1 MPGTNLTRE
10 EAQQR
15 AKLLTVDSYEIDLD
29 LSGAVEGGTYRSVT
43 TVRFDSAESGVGSF
57 IDLVAP
63 AVQEVVLN
71 GDSLDPA
78 EVFKDSRIELA
89 GILEGRNVLR
99 VVADCAYTNTG
110 EGLHRFVDPV
120 DQQAYLYTQFEV
132 PDARRVFASFEQ
144 PDLKATFQFTVKA
157 PSGWTVISNSP
168 TPEPKDDVWEFEPTP
183 RISTYVTALI
193 LGPYHSVHSVYE
205 KDGQSVPLGIYCRP
219 SLAEFL
225 DSDAIFEVTR
235 QGFEWFQEKFD
246 YAYPFKKYD
255 QLFVPE
261 FNAGAMENA
270 GAVTIRDQYVFR
282 SKVTDAAY
290 EVRAETILHELAHM
304 WFGDL
309 VTMEWWNDLWLNESF
324 ATYTSIACQS
334 YAPGSRWPHSWTTFA
349 NSMKTWAY
357 RQDQLPSTHPIM
369 AQINDLD
376 DVLVNFDGI
385 TYAKGASVLKQ
396 LVAYVGED
404 EFFRGVQAYFKAH
417 AYGNTQLSD
426 LLGALEETS
435 GRDLGTWSQKWLQ
448 TAGINV
454 LRPEIETDA
463 NGVITSFAIR
473 QEAPALPAGAK
484 GEPTLRPHRIAVGLY
499 DLDDSA
505 GGSGKL
511 VRGERIELDV
521 DGELT
526 EVAELVGKRRP
537 AVILLNDDDLSY
549 AKVRLDEQSLAF
561 VTEHLGDFEASLPRA
576 LCWASAW
583 DMTRDAEL
591 AARDYLSL
599 VLSGIGKESDIGVV
613 QSLHR
618 QVLTAVELYADPNA
632 REALLTRWTD
642 ATLAHLRSSAGG
654 SDHQLAWARAFAA
667 TARTPE
673 QLDLLE
679 GLLDGRESI
688 EGLAVD
694 TELRWSFVQR
704 LAAVGRFDEAEITS
718 EYERDRTAAGER
730 HAATARAARPT
741 EEAKAEAWASVVESD
756 KLPNAVQEAVIG
768 GFVQFGQRELLAPY
782 TEKYFAAVKGVW
794 DSRSHEMAQ
803 QIAVGLYPSVQVS
816 ADTLAKTDEW
826 LASAEPSAALRR
838 LISESRS
845 GVERALRAQA
855 RHGGVGGD
863 ALRRGK
869 MALPRARARKRR
881 FRMEVSRSTGT
892 AAPTGETT
900 SPAAV
905 ARSGP
910 RPHQG
915 RGERRSLLAFR
926 F

>member
-15 AKLLTVDSYEIDLD
+15 AQLLAVDSYEIELD
-29 LSGAVEGGTYRSVT
+29 LSGAQQGGTYRSVT
-43 TVRFDSAESGVGSF
+43 TVRFDVTAENGAESF

-63 AVQEVVLN
+63 AVHEVTLN

-78 EVFKDSRIELA
+78 EVFADSRIALS
-89 GILEGRNVLR
+89 GLLQGRNILR

-120 DQQAYLYTQFEV
+120 DDQAYLYTQFEV

-144 PDLKATFQFTVKA
+144 PDLKATFQFTVRA
-157 PSGWTVISNSP
+157 PEGWTVISNSP
-168 TPEPKDDVWEFEPTP
+168 TPEPQDNVWVFEPTP
-183 RISTYVTALI
+183 RISSYITALI
-193 LGPYHSVHSVYE
+193 VGPYHSVHSVYE

-219 SLAEFL
+219 SLAEYL

-246 YAYPFKKYD
+246 YTYPFKKYD

-324 ATYTSIACQS
+324 ATYTSIACQ
-334 YAPGSRWPHSWTTFA
+334 AAHPESRWPQSWTTFA

-369 AQINDLD
+369 AEINDLD

-417 AYGNTQLSD
+417 AFGNTRLSD
-426 LLGALEETS
+426 LLGSLEETS
-435 GRDLGTWSQKWLQ
+435 GRDLKAWSKAWLQ

-454 LRPEIETDA
+454 LRPRIETDA
-463 NGVITSFAIR
+463 EGVVTSFAIS

-499 DLDDSA
+499 ELDDA
-505 GGSGKL
+505 SGKL
-511 VRGERIELDV
+511 VREERIELDV

-526 EVAELVGKRRP
+526 AVPQLVGKRRP

-549 AKVRLDEQSLAF
+549 AKVRLDEQSLAV
-561 VTEHLGDFEASLPRA
+561 VTEHLGDFESSLPRA

-591 AARDYLSL
+591 ATRDYLAL

-613 QSLHR
+613 QSLQR
-618 QVLTAVELYADPNA
+618 QVKLAIDLYADPA
-632 REALLTRWTD
+632 GREALLARWTD
-642 ATLAHLRSSAGG
+642 ATLAHLRAAAPG

-673 QLDLLE
+673 QLDVLDA
-679 GLLDGRESI
+679 LLDGSQTV
-688 EGLAVD
+688 EGLVVD

-704 LAAVGRFDEAEITS
+704 LAAVGRFDEAEIAS
-718 EYERDRTAAGER
+718 EYDRDRTAAGER
-730 HAATARAARPT
+730 HAATARASRPT
-741 EEAKAEAWASVVESD
+741 EEAKAEAWASVVDSD

-768 GFVQFGQRELLAPY
+768 GFVQTDQREVLAPY
-782 TEKYFAAVKGVW
+782 ADRYFEAVKDIW
-794 DSRSHEMAQ
+794 ESRSHEMAQ
-803 QIAVGLYPSVQVS
+803 QIAVGLYPTVQVS
-816 ADTLAKTDEW
+816 QETLDKTDAW
-826 LASAEPSAALRR
+826 LTAAAPNAALRR
-838 LISESRS
+838 LVSESRA
-845 GVERALRAQA
+845 GVERALRAQQA
-855 RHGGVGGD
+855 D
-863 ALRRGK
+863 A
-869 MALPRARARKRR
+869 
-881 FRMEVSRSTGT
+881 
-892 AAPTGETT
+892 AA
-900 SPAAV
+900 
-905 ARSGP
+905 
-910 RPHQG
+910 Q
-915 RGERRSLLAFR
+915 
-926 F
+926 

>member
-1 MPGTNLTRE
+1 MPWKDGATHPYRGDDRVPGTNLTRE

-15 AKLLTVDSYEIDLD
+15 AKLLAVDSYEIELD
-29 LSGAVEGGTYRSVT
+29 LSGAQEGGTYRSVT
-43 TVRFDSAESGVGSF
+43 TVRFDVTENGAESF

-63 AVQEVVLN
+63 AVHEVTLN

-78 EVFKDSRIELA
+78 EVFADSRIALR
-89 GILEGRNVLR
+89 GLLEGRNILR

-120 DQQAYLYTQFEV
+120 DDQAYLYTQFEV

-144 PDLKATFQFTVKA
+144 PDLKATFQFTVRA
-157 PSGWTVISNSP
+157 PEGWTVISNSP
-168 TPEPKDDVWEFEPTP
+168 TPEPQDSVWVFEPTP
-183 RISTYVTALI
+183 RISTYITALI
-193 LGPYHSVHSVYE
+193 VGPYHSVHSVYE

-219 SLAEFL
+219 SLAEYL

-324 ATYTSIACQS
+324 ATYTSIACQAA
-334 YAPGSRWPHSWTTFA
+334 APESRWPHSWTTFA

-369 AQINDLD
+369 ADIRDLD

-417 AYGNTQLSD
+417 AYGNTRLSD

-435 GRDLGTWSQKWLQ
+435 GRDLKTWSKQWLE

-463 NGVITSFAIR
+463 NGVVTSFAIR

-499 DLDDSA
+499 ELDDD
-505 GGSGKL
+505 SGKL
-511 VRGERIELDV
+511 VRDERIELDV

-526 EVAELVGKRRP
+526 AVPQLVGKRRP
-537 AVILLNDDDLSY
+537 AVVLLNDDDLSY
-549 AKVRLDEQSLAF
+549 AKVRLDERSLAF
-561 VTEHLGDFEASLPRA
+561 VTEHLGDFESSLPRA

-618 QVLTAVELYADPNA
+618 QVKLAVDLYADPAA
-632 REALLTRWTD
+632 REALLARWTD
-642 ATLAHLRSSAGG
+642 ATLAHLRAAAPG

-673 QLDLLE
+673 QLDLLDALLE
-679 GLLDGRESI
+679 GSQTI
-688 EGLAVD
+688 EGLVVD

-704 LAAVGRFDEAEITS
+704 LAAVGRFDETEIAG
-718 EYERDRTAAGER
+718 EYDRDRTAAGER

-741 EEAKAEAWASVVESD
+741 PEAKAEAWASVVDSD
-756 KLPNAVQEAVIG
+756 KLPNAVQEAVIA
-768 GFVQFGQRELLAPY
+768 GFVQTDQRELLAPY
-782 TEKYFAAVKGVW
+782 TDRYFEVVKDIW
-794 DSRSHEMAQ
+794 ESRSHEMAQ
-803 QIAVGLYPSVQVS
+803 QIAVGLYPTIQVS
-816 ADTLAKTDEW
+816 QETLDKTDAW
-826 LASAEPSAALRR
+826 LASAEPNAALRR
-838 LISESRS
+838 LVSESRA
-845 GVERALRAQA
+845 GVERALRAQRA
-855 RHGGVGGD
+855 D
-863 ALRRGK
+863 A
-869 MALPRARARKRR
+869 
-881 FRMEVSRSTGT
+881 
-892 AAPTGETT
+892 AAE
-900 SPAAV
+900 
-905 ARSGP
+905 
-910 RPHQG
+910 
-915 RGERRSLLAFR
+915 
-926 F
+926 

>member
-15 AKLLTVDSYEIDLD
+15 ARLLTVDSYEIDLD
-29 LSGAVEGGTYRSVT
+29 LSGAQEGGTYRSVT
-43 TVRFDSAESGVGSF
+43 TVRFDSAEDGAESF

-63 AVQEVVLN
+63 AVHEVVLN
-71 GDSLDPA
+71 GKALDVA
-78 EVFKDSRIELA
+78 AVFRDSRIALKHLHA
-89 GILEGRNVLR
+89 GRNELR
-99 VVADCAYTNTG
+99 VVADCSYTNTG

-132 PDARRVFASFEQ
+132 PDARRVFANFEQ
-144 PDLKATFQFTVKA
+144 PDLKATFRFTVLA
-157 PSGWTVISNSP
+157 PEGWTVISNSP
-168 TPEPKDDVWEFEPTP
+168 TPEPKDNVWRFEPTP

-193 LGPYHSVHSVYE
+193 VGPYHAVHSSYE

-225 DSDAIFEVTR
+225 DADAIFEVTR
-235 QGFEWFQEKFD
+235 QGFDWFQEKFD
-246 YAYPFKKYD
+246 YAYPFAKYD

-324 ATYTSIACQS
+324 ATYTSIACQAA
-334 YAPGSRWPHSWTTFA
+334 APGSRWPHSWTTFA

-369 AQINDLD
+369 AEIGDLD

-417 AYGNTQLSD
+417 AFGNTRLTD

-435 GRDLGTWSQKWLQ
+435 GRDLQTWSRKWLQ
-448 TAGINV
+448 TAGINI
-454 LRPEIETDA
+454 LRPEIEVSEE
-463 NGVITSFAIR
+463 GHVTSFSVR

-484 GEPTLRPHRIAVGLY
+484 GEPILRPHRIAIGCY
-499 DLDDSA
+499 DLDA
-505 GGSGKL
+505 AGKL
-511 VRGERIELDV
+511 VRTSRIELDV

-526 EVAELVGKRRP
+526 DVPFPRNTRRP
-537 AVILLNDDDLSY
+537 AVILLNDDDLTY
-549 AKVRLDEQSLAF
+549 AKVRLDEESLRV
-561 VTEHLGDFEASLPRA
+561 VTEHLGDFVESLPRA

-583 DMTRDAEL
+583 DMTRDGEL
-591 AARDYLSL
+591 PARAYLSL

-618 QVLTAVELYADPNA
+618 QVKLAIDLYGAPEW
-632 REALLTRWTD
+632 REAGLTQWTE
-642 ATLAHLRSSAGG
+642 ATLAHLRAAEAG

-667 TARTPE
+667 TARTPQ
-673 QLDLLE
+673 QLDLLQA
-679 GLLDGRESI
+679 LLDGTESVK
-688 EGLAVD
+688 GLAVD
-694 TELRWSFVQR
+694 TELRWAFVER
-704 LAAVGRFDEAEITS
+704 LAAVGLLEEDEIAA
-718 EYERDRTAAGER
+718 EYERDKTAAGER
-730 HAATARAARPT
+730 HAATARSARPT
-741 EEAKAEAWASVVESD
+741 PEAKAEAWASVVESD
-756 KLPNAVQEAVIG
+756 KLPNSMQESVIA
-768 GFVQFGQRELLAPY
+768 GFVQSDQRELLAPY
-782 TEKYFAAVKGVW
+782 AEKFFSSVKGVW
-794 DSRSHEMAQ
+794 ESRSHEMAQ
-803 QIAVGLYPSVQVS
+803 QIAVGLYPSLQVS
-816 ADTLAKTDEW
+816 QDTLDATDAW
-826 LASAEPSAALRR
+826 LDSAEPNAALRR
-838 LISESRS
+838 LVSESRA

-855 RHGGVGGD
+855 AD
-863 ALRRGK
+863 ASS
-869 MALPRARARKRR
+869 A
-881 FRMEVSRSTGT
+881 
-892 AAPTGETT
+892 
-900 SPAAV
+900 
-905 ARSGP
+905 
-910 RPHQG
+910 
-915 RGERRSLLAFR
+915 
-926 F
+926 

>member
-29 LSGAVEGGTYRSVT
+29 LSGAQEGGTYRSVT
-43 TVRFDSAESGVGSF
+43 TVRFDSAEADAETF

-63 AVQEVVLN
+63 AVHEAVLN
-71 GDSLDPA
+71 GHALEIGA
-78 EVFKDSRIELA
+78 VFRDSRIALRHLKA
-89 GILEGRNVLR
+89 GRNELR
-99 VVADCAYTNTG
+99 VVADCEYTNTG

-168 TPEPKDDVWEFEPTP
+168 TPEPKDDIWTFEPTQ
-183 RISTYVTALI
+183 RMSTYVTALI
-193 LGPYHSVHSVYE
+193 VGPYHAVHSSYE
-205 KDGQSVPLGIYCRP
+205 GPGGQSVPLGIYCRP

-225 DSDAIFEVTR
+225 DADAIFEVTR
-235 QGFEWFQEKFD
+235 QGFDWFQEKFD
-246 YAYPFKKYD
+246 YAYPFPKYD

-290 EVRAETILHELAHM
+290 EVRAATILHELAHM

-324 ATYTSIACQS
+324 ATYAEAACQA
-334 YAPGSRWPHSWTTFA
+334 YAPGSKWPHSWTTFA

-369 AQINDLD
+369 ADIRDLD

-396 LVAYVGED
+396 LVAYVGQD
-404 EFFRGVQAYFKAH
+404 EFFQGVQAYFKRH
-417 AYGNTQLSD
+417 AFGNTRLSD

-435 GRDLGTWSQKWLQ
+435 GRDLKTWSKKWLE

-454 LRPEIETDA
+454 LRPVVDVDTR
-463 NGVITSFAIR
+463 GVITSFAVK
-473 QEAPALPAGAK
+473 QEAPALPEGAK
-484 GEPTLRPHRIAVGLY
+484 GESTLRPHRIAIGFY
-499 DLDDSA
+499 DLDDA
-505 GGSGKL
+505 SGKL
-511 VRGERIELDV
+511 VRTDRVELDV

-526 EVAELVGKRRP
+526 AVEALVGKARP

-549 AKVRLDEQSLAF
+549 AKVRLDSESLAF
-561 VTEHLGDFEASLPRA
+561 VTEHIGDFEASLPRA

-591 AARDYLSL
+591 PTRAYLAL

-618 QVLTAVELYADPNA
+618 QVKLSLDLYAAPAGRD
-632 REALLTRWTD
+632 EALARWTA
-642 ATLAHLRSSAGG
+642 ATLEHLRAAEPG

-667 TARTPE
+667 TARTDAD
-673 QLDLLE
+673 LALLE
-679 GLLDGRESI
+679 GLLDGSESV

-694 TELRWSFVQR
+694 TELRWAFVAR
-704 LAAVGRFDEAEITS
+704 LAATGRLDEAGIAAEL
-718 EYERDRTAAGER
+718 ERDKTAAGER
-730 HAATARAARPT
+730 HAAYARAARPT
-741 EEAKAEAWASVVESD
+741 EEAKAAAWASVVESD
-756 KLPNAVQEAVIG
+756 TLPNAIQEAVIG
-768 GFVQFGQRELLAPY
+768 GFVQTDQRELLAPY
-782 TEKYFAAVKGVW
+782 TEKFFAAVKGAW

-803 QIAVGLYPSVQVS
+803 QIATGLYPSLQI
-816 ADTLAKTDEW
+816 AQATLDATDAW
-826 LASAEPSAALRR
+826 LASAEPNAALRR
-838 LISESRS
+838 LVTESRA
-845 GVERALRAQA
+845 GVDRAL
-855 RHGGVGGD
+855 
-863 ALRRGK
+863 K
-869 MALPRARARKRR
+869 ARAAD
-881 FRMEVSRSTGT
+881 V
-892 AAPTGETT
+892 
-900 SPAAV
+900 
-905 ARSGP
+905 
-910 RPHQG
+910 
-915 RGERRSLLAFR
+915 
-926 F
+926 

>member
-15 AKLLTVDSYEIDLD
+15 AKLLTVDSYEVELD
-29 LSGAVEGGTYRSVT
+29 LSGAQEGGTYRSVT
-43 TVRFDSAESGVGSF
+43 TVRFDSAETGAESF

-63 AVQEVVLN
+63 AVHEVALN
-71 GDSLDPA
+71 GDPLDAA
-78 EVFKDSRIELA
+78 EVFQDSRIALP
-89 GILEGRNVLR
+89 GLLEGRNVLR

-157 PSGWTVISNSP
+157 PTGWTVISNSP
-168 TPEPKDDVWEFEPTP
+168 TPEPKDDVWVFEPTP
-183 RISTYVTALI
+183 RISTYITALI
-193 LGPYHSVHSVYE
+193 VGPYHSVHSVYE
-205 KDGQSVPLGIYCRP
+205 KDGQTVPLGIYCRP

-235 QGFEWFQEKFD
+235 QGFDWFQEKFD
-246 YAYPFKKYD
+246 YAYPFTKYD

-290 EVRAETILHELAHM
+290 ELRAETILHELAHM

-324 ATYTSIACQS
+324 ATYTSIACQA
-334 YAPGSRWPHSWTTFA
+334 YHPDSRWPHSWTTFA

-369 AQINDLD
+369 AEIRDLD

-396 LVAYVGED
+396 LVAYVGMD

-417 AYGNTQLSD
+417 AFGNTRLSD

-448 TAGINV
+448 TAGINI

-463 NGVITSFAIR
+463 QGVVTAFAIR
-473 QEAPALPAGAK
+473 QEAPALPAGAQ

-499 DLDDSA
+499 ELDGA
-505 GGSGKL
+505 SGKL
-511 VRGERIELDV
+511 VRDERIELDV

-526 EVAELVGKRRP
+526 AVPHLLGKRRP
-537 AVILLNDDDLSY
+537 DVILLNDDDLSY
-549 AKVRLDEQSLAF
+549 AKVRLDEDSLAF
-561 VTEHLGDFEASLPRA
+561 VTEHLGDFESSLPRA

-591 AARDYLSL
+591 ATRDYLAL

-618 QVLTAVELYADPNA
+618 QVKLAIELYADPAA

-642 ATLAHLRSSAGG
+642 ATLAHLRAAEAGG
-654 SDHQLAWARAFAA
+654 DHQLAWARAFAA

-679 GLLDGRESI
+679 ALLEGRETV

-694 TELRWSFVQR
+694 TELRWAFVQR
-704 LAAVGRFDEAEITS
+704 LAAVGRFDEAEIAA
-718 EYERDRTAAGER
+718 EYERDKTAAGER

-741 EEAKAEAWASVVESD
+741 AEAKAEAWASVVESD

-768 GFVQFGQRELLAPY
+768 GFVQSDQRELLAPY
-782 TEKYFAAVKGVW
+782 TDKYFAVVKEIW
-794 DSRSHEMAQ
+794 DARSHEIAQ
-803 QIAVGLYPSVQVS
+803 QIATGLYPGIHI
-816 ADTLAKTDEW
+816 AEETLARTDAW
-826 LASAEPSAALRR
+826 LASAEPNAALRR
-838 LISESRS
+838 LVSESRS
-845 GVERALRAQA
+845 GVERALKAQA
-855 RHGGVGGD
+855 AD
-863 ALRRGK
+863 
-869 MALPRARARKRR
+869 ARAA
-881 FRMEVSRSTGT
+881 T
-892 AAPTGETT
+892 A
-900 SPAAV
+900 
-905 ARSGP
+905 
-910 RPHQG
+910 
-915 RGERRSLLAFR
+915 
-926 F
+926 

>member
-15 AKLLTVDSYEIDLD
+15 ASLLTVDSYEIDLD
-29 LSGAVEGGTYRSVT
+29 LSGAQEGGTYRSVT
-43 TVRFDSAESGVGSF
+43 TVRFDVAEGDTQSF

-63 AVQEVVLN
+63 AVHEVTLN
-71 GDSLDPA
+71 GDALDPA
-78 EVFKDSRIELA
+78 EVFADSRIALPGLLA
-89 GILEGRNVLR
+89 GRNVLR

-120 DQQAYLYTQFEV
+120 DEQAYLYTQFEV

-144 PDLKATFQFTVKA
+144 PDLKATFRFTVKA
-157 PSGWTVISNSP
+157 PTGWTVISNSP

-183 RISTYVTALI
+183 RISTYITALI
-193 LGPYHSVHSVYE
+193 VGPYHSVHSVYE

-235 QGFEWFQEKFD
+235 QGFDWFQEKFD
-246 YAYPFKKYD
+246 YAYPFEKYD

-290 EVRAETILHELAHM
+290 ELRAETILHELAHM

-324 ATYTSIACQS
+324 ATYTSIACQA

-369 AQINDLD
+369 AEINDLD

-396 LVAYVGED
+396 LVAYVGMD
-404 EFFRGVQAYFKAH
+404 EFFAGVQAYFKRH
-417 AYGNTQLSD
+417 AFGNTRLSD

-435 GRDLGTWSQKWLQ
+435 GRDLKTWSKQWLE
-448 TAGINV
+448 TAGINI

-463 NGVITSFAIR
+463 DGVITSFAVR
-473 QEAPALPAGAK
+473 QEAPALPPGAK
-484 GEPTLRPHRIAVGLY
+484 GEPTLRPHRIAIGLY
-499 DLDDSA
+499 DLDGDS
-505 GGSGKL
+505 GRL
-511 VRGERIELDV
+511 VRTERLELDV

-526 EVAELVGKRRP
+526 AVPQLAGRARP

-549 AKVRLDEQSLAF
+549 AKVRLDEASLAF
-561 VTEHLGDFEASLPRA
+561 VTEHLGDFESSLPRA

-591 AARDYLSL
+591 ATRDYLSL

-613 QSLHR
+613 QSLQR
-618 QVLTAVELYADPNA
+618 QVKSAIDLYADPTA
-632 REALLTRWTD
+632 REALLTRWTE
-642 ATLAHLRSSAGG
+642 ATLAHLRSAAPGG
-654 SDHQLAWARAFAA
+654 DHQLAWARAFAA

-673 QLDLLE
+673 QLDLLDA
-679 GLLDGRESI
+679 LLDGSQTI

-694 TELRWSFVQR
+694 TELRWAFVER
-704 LAAVGRFDEAEITS
+704 LASVGRFDEAEIAA

-768 GFVQFGQRELLAPY
+768 GFVQTDQRELLAPY
-782 TEKYFAAVKGVW
+782 TEKFFESVKGVW

-803 QIAVGLYPSVQVS
+803 QIVVGLYPSLQVDE
-816 ADTLAKTDEW
+816 DTLARTDAW
-826 LASAEPSAALRR
+826 LAAVEPAAALRR

-845 GVERALRAQA
+845 GVERALKAQA
-855 RHGGVGGD
+855 AD
-863 ALRRGK
+863 A
-869 MALPRARARKRR
+869 
-881 FRMEVSRSTGT
+881 
-892 AAPTGETT
+892 AA
-900 SPAAV
+900 S
-905 ARSGP
+905 
-910 RPHQG
+910 
-915 RGERRSLLAFR
+915 
-926 F
+926 

>member
-15 AKLLTVDSYEIDLD
+15 AQLLAVESYGIELD
-29 LSGAVEGGTYRSVT
+29 LSGAQEGGTYRSVT
-43 TVRFDSAESGVGSF
+43 TVRFDVTAENGAESF

-63 AVQEVVLN
+63 AVHEVTLN

-78 EVFKDSRIELA
+78 EVFADSRIALP
-89 GILEGRNVLR
+89 GLLQGRNILR

-120 DQQAYLYTQFEV
+120 DDQAYLYTQFEV

-157 PSGWTVISNSP
+157 PEGWTVISNSP
-168 TPEPKDDVWEFEPTP
+168 TPEPQDNVWEFEPTP
-183 RISTYVTALI
+183 RISSYITALI
-193 LGPYHSVHSVYE
+193 VGPYHSVHSVYE
-205 KDGQSVPLGIYCRP
+205 RDGQSVPLGIYCRP
-219 SLAEFL
+219 SLAEYL

-246 YAYPFKKYD
+246 YAYPFEKYD

-290 EVRAETILHELAHM
+290 ETRAETILHELAHM

-324 ATYTSIACQS
+324 ATYTSIACQ
-334 YAPGSRWPHSWTTFA
+334 AAHPESRWPHSWTTFA

-369 AQINDLD
+369 AEINDLD

-417 AYGNTQLSD
+417 AYGNTRLSD
-426 LLGALEETS
+426 LLGALETTS
-435 GRDLGTWSQKWLQ
+435 GRDLKAWSKAWLE

-454 LRPEIETDA
+454 LRPEIETDS
-463 NGVITSFAIR
+463 NGVVTSFSIR

-499 DLDDSA
+499 ELDDD
-505 GGSGKL
+505 SGKL
-511 VRGERIELDV
+511 VRDERIELDV

-526 EVAELVGKRRP
+526 AVPQLVGRRRP

-561 VTEHLGDFEASLPRA
+561 VTEHLGDFESSLPRA

-583 DMTRDAEL
+583 DMTRDAQL

-613 QSLHR
+613 QSLQR
-618 QVLTAVELYADPNA
+618 QVKLAIDLYADPAA
-632 REALLTRWTD
+632 REALLARWTD
-642 ATLAHLRSSAGG
+642 ATLAHLRAAAPG

-673 QLDLLE
+673 QLDVLDA
-679 GLLDGRESI
+679 LLDGSQTV
-688 EGLAVD
+688 EGLVVD
-694 TELRWSFVQR
+694 TELRWAFVQR
-704 LAAVGRFDEAEITS
+704 LAAVGRFDEAEIAG

-741 EEAKAEAWASVVESD
+741 EEAKAEAWASVVDSD

-768 GFVQFGQRELLAPY
+768 GFVQTDQREVLAPY
-782 TEKYFAAVKGVW
+782 ADRYFEVVKDIW
-794 DSRSHEMAQ
+794 QSRSHEMAQ
-803 QIAVGLYPSVQVS
+803 QIAVGLYPTVQVS
-816 ADTLAKTDEW
+816 QETLDKTDAW
-826 LASAEPSAALRR
+826 LASAEPTAALRR
-838 LISESRS
+838 LVSESRA
-845 GVERALRAQA
+845 GVERALRAQRA
-855 RHGGVGGD
+855 D
-863 ALRRGK
+863 A
-869 MALPRARARKRR
+869 
-881 FRMEVSRSTGT
+881 
-892 AAPTGETT
+892 AAGE
-900 SPAAV
+900 
-905 ARSGP
+905 
-910 RPHQG
+910 
-915 RGERRSLLAFR
+915 
-926 F
+926 

>member
-15 AKLLTVDSYEIDLD
+15 ADLLSVDSYEIDLD
-29 LSGAVEGGTYRSVT
+29 LTGAQEGGTFRSVT
-43 TVRFDSAESGVGSF
+43 TVRFDVAESGAESF

-63 AVQEVVLN
+63 AVREVTLN
-71 GDSLDPA
+71 GDALDPA
-78 EVFKDSRIELA
+78 EVFKESRIALP
-89 GILEGRNVLR
+89 GLLEGRNILR

-120 DQQAYLYTQFEV
+120 DEQAYLYTQFEV

-144 PDLKATFQFTVKA
+144 PDLKATFRFTVTA
-157 PSGWTVISNSP
+157 PEGWTVISNSP
-168 TPEPKDDVWEFEPTP
+168 TPEPKDNVWAFAPTP
-183 RISTYVTALI
+183 RISTYITALI
-193 LGPYHSVHSVYE
+193 VGPYHSVHSVYE

-219 SLAEFL
+219 SLAEHL

-235 QGFEWFQEKFD
+235 QGFDWFQEKFD
-246 YAYPFKKYD
+246 YAYPFEKYD

-324 ATYTSIACQS
+324 ATFTSIACQAS
-334 YAPGSRWPHSWTTFA
+334 APGSRWPHAWTTFA

-369 AQINDLD
+369 AEIRDLD

-404 EFFRGVQAYFKAH
+404 EFFRGVQAYFKRH
-417 AYGNTQLSD
+417 AFGNTRLSD

-435 GRDLGTWSQKWLQ
+435 GRDLKTWSKAWLE
-448 TAGINV
+448 TAGINI
-454 LRPEIETDA
+454 LRPELQTDA
-463 NGVITSFAIR
+463 DGVITSFSVR

-484 GEPTLRPHRIAVGLY
+484 GEPTLRPHRIAIGLY
-499 DLDDSA
+499 DLDDA
-505 GGSGKL
+505 GKL
-511 VRGERIELDV
+511 VRVKRVELDV

-526 EVAELVGKRRP
+526 AVPELTGVRRP

-549 AKVRLDEQSLAF
+549 AKVRLDEESLAV
-561 VTEHLGDFEASLPRA
+561 VTEHLGDFAESLPRA
-576 LCWASAW
+576 LSWASAW
-583 DMTRDAEL
+583 DMTRDGEL
-591 AARDYLSL
+591 ATRDYLSL

-618 QVLTAVELYADPNA
+618 QAKLAIDLYADPAA
-632 REALLTRWTD
+632 RETLLTRWTE
-642 ATLAHLRSSAGG
+642 ATLAHLRTAEPG

-679 GLLDGRESI
+679 ALLDGSQTV

-694 TELRWSFVQR
+694 TELRWAFVER
-704 LAAVGRFDEAEITS
+704 LAAVGRFDEAEIAA

-741 EEAKAEAWASVVESD
+741 AEAKAEAWASVVESD
-756 KLPNAVQEAVIG
+756 KLPNAVQEAVII
-768 GFVQFGQRELLAPY
+768 GFVQTDQRELLAPY
-782 TEKYFAAVKGVW
+782 TDRYFDSVKSAW

-816 ADTLAKTDEW
+816 EETLRKTDAW
-826 LASAEPSAALRR
+826 LTSVDPTPALRR
-838 LISESRS
+838 LVSESRA
-845 GVERALRAQA
+845 GVERALKAQRA
-855 RHGGVGGD
+855 D
-863 ALRRGK
+863 A
-869 MALPRARARKRR
+869 
-881 FRMEVSRSTGT
+881 
-892 AAPTGETT
+892 AA
-900 SPAAV
+900 A
-905 ARSGP
+905 
-910 RPHQG
+910 
-915 RGERRSLLAFR
+915 
-926 F
+926 

>member
-15 AKLLTVDSYEIDLD
+15 AQLLTVESYEIDLD
-29 LSGAVEGGTYRSVT
+29 LSGAQEGGTYRSVT
-43 TVRFDSAESGVGSF
+43 TVRFDVSENGSESF

-63 AVQEVVLN
+63 TVHEVTLN
-71 GDSLDPA
+71 GDPLDPA
-78 EVFKDSRIELA
+78 EVFADSRIALP
-89 GILEGRNVLR
+89 GLLEGRNVLR

-157 PSGWTVISNSP
+157 PTGWTVISNSP
-168 TPEPKDDVWEFEPTP
+168 TPEPKDDVWVFEPTP
-183 RISTYVTALI
+183 RISSYITALI
-193 LGPYHSVHSVYE
+193 VGPYHSVHSVYE

-219 SLAEFL
+219 SLAEYL

-282 SKVTDAAY
+282 SKVTDASY
-290 EVRAETILHELAHM
+290 ELRAETILHELAHM

-324 ATYTSIACQS
+324 ATYTSIACQA
-334 YAPGSRWPHSWTTFA
+334 YHPASRWPHSWTTFA

-369 AQINDLD
+369 AEIRDLD

-396 LVAYVGED
+396 LVAYVGMD
-404 EFFRGVQAYFKAH
+404 EFFAGVQAYFKNH
-417 AYGNTQLSD
+417 AYGNTRLSD

-448 TAGINV
+448 TAGINI

-463 NGVITSFAIR
+463 EGVITSFAIR

-484 GEPTLRPHRIAVGLY
+484 GEPTLRPHRIAIGLY
-499 DLDDSA
+499 ELDDT
-505 GGSGKL
+505 SGKL
-511 VRGERIELDV
+511 VRDERVELDV

-526 EVAELVGKRRP
+526 AVPQLVGKRRP
-537 AVILLNDDDLSY
+537 AVVLLNDDDLSY

-561 VTEHLGDFEASLPRA
+561 VTDHLGDFESSLPRA

-591 AARDYLSL
+591 ATRDYLSL

-613 QSLHR
+613 QSLQR
-618 QVLTAVELYADPNA
+618 QVKLAVDLYADPAA
-632 REALLTRWTD
+632 RESLLTRWTD
-642 ATLAHLRSSAGG
+642 ATLAHLRSAEPG

-679 GLLDGRESI
+679 SLLDGSQTI

-694 TELRWSFVQR
+694 TELRWALVQR
-704 LAAVGRFDEAEITS
+704 LAAVGRFDEAEIAG
-718 EYERDRTAAGER
+718 EYERDKTAAGER
-730 HAATARAARPT
+730 HAASARAARPT
-741 EEAKAEAWASVVESD
+741 AEAKAEAWASVVESD
-756 KLPNAVQEAVIG
+756 KLPNAVQEAVIA
-768 GFVQFGQRELLAPY
+768 GFVQTDQRELLAPY
-782 TEKYFAAVKGVW
+782 TDKYFEVVNDIW
-794 DSRSHEMAQ
+794 SSRSHEMAQ
-803 QIAVGLYPSVQVS
+803 QIAVGLYPAIQVS
-816 ADTLAKTDEW
+816 PETLAKTDTW
-826 LASAEPSAALRR
+826 LSETDPNAALRR
-838 LISESRS
+838 LVSESRS
-845 GVERALRAQA
+845 GVERALKAQA
-855 RHGGVGGD
+855 AD
-863 ALRRGK
+863 
-869 MALPRARARKRR
+869 
-881 FRMEVSRSTGT
+881 T
-892 AAPTGETT
+892 AA
-900 SPAAV
+900 
-905 ARSGP
+905 
-910 RPHQG
+910 
-915 RGERRSLLAFR
+915 
-926 F
+926 

>member
-15 AKLLTVDSYEIDLD
+15 AKLLTVDSYEIELD
-29 LSGAVEGGTYRSVT
+29 LSGAQEGGTYPSVT
-43 TVRFDSAESGVGSF
+43 TVRFQSAEAGAETF

-63 AVQEVVLN
+63 AVHEVVLN
-71 GDSLDPA
+71 GKALDVA
-78 EVFKDSRIELA
+78 AVFRDSRIALKHLA
-89 GILEGRNVLR
+89 AGANELR

-144 PDLKATFQFTVKA
+144 PDLKATFQFTVTA
-157 PSGWTVISNSP
+157 PEGWTVISNSP
-168 TPEPKDDVWEFEPTP
+168 TPEPKDRVWAFEPTP
-183 RISTYVTALI
+183 RISSYITALI
-193 LGPYHSVHSVYE
+193 VGPYHAVHSSYE
-205 KDGQSVPLGIYCRP
+205 GKDGQSVPLGIYCRP

-225 DSDAIFEVTR
+225 DSDAIFDVTR
-235 QGFEWFQEKFD
+235 QGFDWFQEKFAYD
-246 YAYPFKKYD
+246 YPFAKYD

-324 ATYTSIACQS
+324 ATYTSIACQA
-334 YAPGSRWPHSWTTFA
+334 YAEGSKWPHAWTTFA

-369 AQINDLD
+369 ADIRDLD

-396 LVAYVGED
+396 LVAYVGMD
-404 EFFRGVQAYFKAH
+404 AFFKGVQAYFKAH
-417 AYGNTQLSD
+417 AFGNTRLSD

-435 GRDLGTWSQKWLQ
+435 GRDLAAWSKAWLE
-448 TAGINV
+448 TAGINI
-454 LRPEIETDA
+454 LRPEIETDE
-463 NGVITSFAIR
+463 NGSITSFAVR

-484 GEPTLRPHRIAVGLY
+484 GEPVLRPHRIAVGLY
-499 DLDDSA
+499 ELQD
-505 GGSGKL
+505 GKL
-511 VRGERIELDV
+511 VRTDRIELDI

-526 EVAELVGKRRP
+526 AVPELVGRARP
-537 AVILLNDDDLSY
+537 TVVLLNDDDLSY
-549 AKVRLDEQSLAF
+549 AKVRLDEVSLAN
-561 VTEHLGDFEASLPRA
+561 VTAHLGDFTESLPRA

-583 DMTRDAEL
+583 DMTRDGEL
-591 AARDYLSL
+591 ATRDYLSL

-618 QVLTAVELYADPNA
+618 QVKLAVDLYADPA
-632 REALLTRWTD
+632 WREEGLAAWTEAALE
-642 ATLAHLRSSAGG
+642 HLRAAEPG

-667 TARTPE
+667 TARTEE
-673 QLDLLE
+673 QLTYLSA
-679 GLLDGRESI
+679 LLDGSAVV

-694 TELRWSFVQR
+694 TELRWAFLER
-704 LAAVGRFDEAEITS
+704 LAATGVADEPAIAAEL
-718 EYERDRTAAGER
+718 ERDATAAGER

-741 EEAKAEAWASVVESD
+741 AEAKAEAWASVVESSD
-756 KLPNAVQEAVIG
+756 LPNAVQEAVIG
-768 GFVQFGQRELLAPY
+768 GFVQTDQRELLAPY
-782 TEKYFAAVKGVW
+782 TAKYFAAVKEVW
-794 DSRSHEMAQ
+794 DTRSHEIAQ
-803 QIAVGLYPSVQVS
+803 QIAVGLYPSLQVS
-816 ADTLAKTDEW
+816 EATLAATDAW
-826 LASAEPSAALRR
+826 LESAEPNAALRR
-838 LISESRS
+838 LVSESRA
-845 GVERALRAQA
+845 GIERALKAQA
-855 RHGGVGGD
+855 AD
-863 ALRRGK
+863 A
-869 MALPRARARKRR
+869 A
-881 FRMEVSRSTGT
+881 T
-892 AAPTGETT
+892 AA
-900 SPAAV
+900 
-905 ARSGP
+905 ARV
-910 RPHQG
+910 
-915 RGERRSLLAFR
+915 
-926 F
+926 

>member
-15 AKLLTVDSYEIDLD
+15 AKLLTVESYEIDLD
-29 LSGAVEGGTYRSVT
+29 LSGAQEGGTYRSVT
-43 TVRFDSAESGVGSF
+43 TVRFDVAENGAESF

-63 AVQEVVLN
+63 EVHEVTLN
-71 GDSLDPA
+71 GDALDPA
-78 EVFKDSRIELA
+78 EVFKDSRIALPALLA
-89 GILEGRNVLR
+89 GRNVLR

-183 RISTYVTALI
+183 RISSYITALI
-193 LGPYHSVHSVYE
+193 VGPYHSVHSVYE

-235 QGFEWFQEKFD
+235 QGFDWFQEKFD

-290 EVRAETILHELAHM
+290 ELRAETILHELAHM

-324 ATYTSIACQS
+324 ATYTSIACQA
-334 YAPGSRWPHSWTTFA
+334 YAPDSRWPHSWTTFA

-369 AQINDLD
+369 AEIRDLD

-396 LVAYVGED
+396 LVAYVGMD
-404 EFFRGVQAYFKAH
+404 EFFAGVQAYFKRH
-417 AYGNTQLSD
+417 AFGNTRLSD

-435 GRDLGTWSQKWLQ
+435 GRDLSTWSQKWLQ
-448 TAGINV
+448 TAGINI

-463 NGVITSFAIR
+463 AGVITSFAIR

-499 DLDDSA
+499 ELDSSEA
-505 GGSGKL
+505 ASGKL
-511 VRGERIELDV
+511 VRDERVELDV

-526 EVAELVGKRRP
+526 AVPQLVGKRRP
-537 AVILLNDDDLSY
+537 AVVLLNDDDLSY

-561 VTEHLGDFEASLPRA
+561 VTEHLGDFESSLPRA

-591 AARDYLSL
+591 ATRDYLSL

-618 QVLTAVELYADPNA
+618 QVKLAIELYADPTA

-642 ATLAHLRSSAGG
+642 ATLAHLRSAAAG

-673 QLDLLE
+673 QLDLLDA
-679 GLLDGRESI
+679 LLDGSQTI

-694 TELRWSFVQR
+694 TELRWAFVER
-704 LAAVGRFDEAEITS
+704 LASVGRFDEAEIAG
-718 EYERDRTAAGER
+718 EYERDKTAAGER

-741 EEAKAEAWASVVESD
+741 AEAKAEAWAQVVESD

-768 GFVQFGQRELLAPY
+768 GFVQTDQRELLASY
-782 TEKYFAAVKGVW
+782 TDKYFEVVKGIW
-794 DSRSHEMAQ
+794 DTRSHEIAQ
-803 QIAVGLYPSVQVS
+803 QVAVGLYPSIQVS
-816 ADTLAKTDEW
+816 QETLDKTDEW
-826 LASAEPSAALRR
+826 LTSAEPNAALRR
-838 LISESRS
+838 LVSESRS
-845 GVERALRAQA
+845 GVERALKAQA
-855 RHGGVGGD
+855 AD
-863 ALRRGK
+863 A
-869 MALPRARARKRR
+869 
-881 FRMEVSRSTGT
+881 
-892 AAPTGETT
+892 AAE
-900 SPAAV
+900 
-905 ARSGP
+905 
-910 RPHQG
+910 
-915 RGERRSLLAFR
+915 
-926 F
+926 

>member
-15 AKLLTVDSYEIDLD
+15 AKLLAVDSYEIELD
-29 LSGAVEGGTYRSVT
+29 LSGAQEGGTYRSVT
-43 TVRFDSAESGVGSF
+43 TVRFDVSENGADSF

-63 AVQEVVLN
+63 AVHEVTLN

-78 EVFKDSRIELA
+78 EVFADSRIALR
-89 GILEGRNVLR
+89 GLLEGRNILR

-120 DQQAYLYTQFEV
+120 DDQAYLYTQFEV

-144 PDLKATFQFTVKA
+144 PDLKATFQFTVRA
-157 PSGWTVISNSP
+157 PEGWTVISNSP
-168 TPEPKDDVWEFEPTP
+168 TPEPQDSVWVFEPTP
-183 RISTYVTALI
+183 RISTYITALI
-193 LGPYHSVHSVYE
+193 VGPYHSVHSVYE

-219 SLAEFL
+219 SLAEYL

-324 ATYTSIACQS
+324 ATYTSIACQAA
-334 YAPGSRWPHSWTTFA
+334 APGSRWPQSWTTFA

-369 AQINDLD
+369 ADISDLD

-404 EFFRGVQAYFKAH
+404 EFFTGVQAYFKAH
-417 AYGNTQLSD
+417 AYGNTRLSD
-426 LLGALEETS
+426 LLGALETTS
-435 GRDLGTWSQKWLQ
+435 GRDLKSWSKAWLE
-448 TAGINV
+448 TAGINI

-463 NGVITSFAIR
+463 DGVVTSFAIR

-499 DLDDSA
+499 ELDDD
-505 GGSGKL
+505 SGKL
-511 VRGERIELDV
+511 VRDERIELDV

-526 EVAELVGKRRP
+526 SVPQVVGKRRP

-561 VTEHLGDFEASLPRA
+561 VTEHLGDFESSLPRA

-591 AARDYLSL
+591 PARDYLSL

-618 QVLTAVELYADPNA
+618 QVKLAVDLYADPAA
-632 REALLTRWTD
+632 REALLARWTD
-642 ATLAHLRSSAGG
+642 ATLAHLRAAAPG

-673 QLDLLE
+673 QLDLLDA
-679 GLLDGRESI
+679 LLDGSQTI
-688 EGLAVD
+688 EGLVVD
-694 TELRWSFVQR
+694 TELRWAFVQR
-704 LAAVGRFDEAEITS
+704 LAAVGRFDEAEIAG
-718 EYERDRTAAGER
+718 EYDRDRTAAGER

-741 EEAKAEAWASVVESD
+741 PEAKAEAWASVVDSD

-768 GFVQFGQRELLAPY
+768 GFVQTDQRELLAPY
-782 TEKYFAAVKGVW
+782 ADRYFEVVKDIW
-794 DSRSHEMAQ
+794 ESRSHEMAQ
-803 QIAVGLYPSVQVS
+803 QIAVGLYPTVQVS
-816 ADTLAKTDEW
+816 RETLDKTDAW
-826 LASAEPSAALRR
+826 LTSAEPNAALRR
-838 LISESRS
+838 LVSESRA

-855 RHGGVGGD
+855 AD
-863 ALRRGK
+863 A
-869 MALPRARARKRR
+869 
-881 FRMEVSRSTGT
+881 
-892 AAPTGETT
+892 AA
-900 SPAAV
+900 
-905 ARSGP
+905 
-910 RPHQG
+910 Q
-915 RGERRSLLAFR
+915 
-926 F
+926 

>member
-29 LSGAVEGGTYRSVT
+29 LSGAQEGGTYRSVT
-43 TVRFDSAESGVGSF
+43 TVRFDVSADASTGANGAESF

-63 AVQEVVLN
+63 TVHEVTLN
-71 GDSLDPA
+71 GDALDPA
-78 EVFKDSRIELA
+78 EVFEDSRIALP
-89 GILEGRNVLR
+89 GLLPGRNVLR
-99 VVADCAYTNTG
+99 VSADCAYTNTG

-120 DQQAYLYTQFEV
+120 DDQAYLYTQFEV

-157 PSGWTVISNSP
+157 PAGWTVISNSP
-168 TPEPKDDVWEFEPTP
+168 TPEPRDNVWEFEPTP
-183 RISTYVTALI
+183 RISTYITALI
-193 LGPYHSVHSVYE
+193 VGPYHSVHSVYE

-219 SLAEFL
+219 SLAEYL
-225 DSDAIFEVTR
+225 DADAIFDVTR

-246 YAYPFKKYD
+246 YAYPFGKYD

-290 EVRAETILHELAHM
+290 EVRASTILHELAHM

-324 ATYTSIACQS
+324 ATYAEAACQAD
-334 YAPGSRWPHSWTTFA
+334 APGSKWPHSWTTFA

-369 AQINDLD
+369 ADIRDLD

-396 LVAYVGED
+396 LVAYVGKD
-404 EFFRGVQAYFKAH
+404 AFFSGVQAYFKRH
-417 AYGNTQLSD
+417 AYGNTRLSD

-435 GRDLGTWSQKWLQ
+435 GRDLSTWSKKWLE

-454 LRPEIETDA
+454 LRPEIETDGA
-463 NGVITSFAIR
+463 DGTGTITSFAIR

-484 GEPTLRPHRIAVGLY
+484 GESTLRPHRIAVGLY
-499 DLDDSA
+499 DLDEA
-505 GGSGKL
+505 SGKL
-511 VRGERIELDV
+511 VRVDRVELDV

-526 EVAELVGKRRP
+526 AVPQLVGKARP
-537 AVILLNDDDLSY
+537 AVVLLNDDDLSY
-549 AKVRLDEQSLAF
+549 AKVRLDERSLAF

-591 AARDYLSL
+591 ATRDYLSL

-618 QVLTAVELYADPNA
+618 QVKLAIDLYAAPNT
-632 REALLTRWTD
+632 REALLTRWTE
-642 ATLAHLRSSAGG
+642 ATLAHLRAAEAG

-673 QLDLLE
+673 QLDLLDSLLE
-679 GLLDGRESI
+679 GTQTI

-694 TELRWSFVQR
+694 TELRWAFVER
-704 LAAVGRFDEAEITS
+704 LAAVGRYDETEIAG

-756 KLPNAVQEAVIG
+756 KLPNALQEAVIA
-768 GFVQFGQRELLAPY
+768 GFVQTDQRELLAPY
-782 TEKYFAAVKGVW
+782 TDRYFEAVAEVW
-794 DSRSHEMAQ
+794 ESRSHEMAQ
-803 QIAVGLYPSVQVS
+803 QIAVGLYPAIQVS
-816 ADTLAKTDEW
+816 EETLEKTDAW
-826 LASAEPSAALRR
+826 LASAEPNAALRR
-838 LISESRS
+838 LVSESRA

-855 RHGGVGGD
+855 AD
-863 ALRRGK
+863 A
-869 MALPRARARKRR
+869 
-881 FRMEVSRSTGT
+881 
-892 AAPTGETT
+892 AAEG
-900 SPAAV
+900 A
-905 ARSGP
+905 
-910 RPHQG
+910 
-915 RGERRSLLAFR
+915 
-926 F
+926 

>member
-15 AKLLTVDSYEIDLD
+15 AKLLTVDSYEVDLD
-29 LSGAVEGGTYRSVT
+29 LSDAQGGGPSRPGEAESGGGTYRSVT
-43 TVRFDSAESGVGSF
+43 TVRFDVSADGDGAESF

-63 AVQEVVLN
+63 TVHEVTLN

-78 EVFKDSRIELA
+78 EVFKDSRIALP
-89 GILEGRNVLR
+89 GLLPGRNVLR
-99 VVADCAYTNTG
+99 VSADCAYTNTG

-120 DQQAYLYTQFEV
+120 DGQAYLYTQFEV

-157 PSGWTVISNSP
+157 PEGWTVVSNSP
-168 TPEPKDDVWEFEPTP
+168 TPEPRGNVWEFEPTP
-183 RISTYVTALI
+183 RISTYITALI
-193 LGPYHSVHSVYE
+193 VGPYHSVHSVYE

-219 SLAEFL
+219 SLAEYL
-225 DSDAIFEVTR
+225 DADAIFDVTR

-246 YAYPFKKYD
+246 YAYPFEKYD

-290 EVRAETILHELAHM
+290 ETRAATILHELAHM

-324 ATYTSIACQS
+324 ATYAEAACQAD
-334 YAPGSRWPHSWTTFA
+334 APGSKWPHSWTTFA

-369 AQINDLD
+369 ADIRDLD

-404 EFFRGVQAYFKAH
+404 AFFRGVQAYFKRH
-417 AYGNTQLSD
+417 AYGNTRLSD

-435 GRDLGTWSQKWLQ
+435 GRDLSTWSKKWLE

-454 LRPEIETDA
+454 LRPEIETDGA
-463 NGVITSFAIR
+463 DGTGVITSFAIR

-484 GEPTLRPHRIAVGLY
+484 GEATLRPHRIAVGLY
-499 DLDDSA
+499 DLDEA
-505 GGSGKL
+505 SGKL
-511 VRGERIELDV
+511 VRVDRVELDV

-526 EVAELVGKRRP
+526 AVPQLVGKARP
-537 AVILLNDDDLSY
+537 DMVLLNDDDLSY
-549 AKVRLDEQSLAF
+549 AKVRLDERSLAF
-561 VTEHLGDFEASLPRA
+561 VTEHLGDFESSLPRA
-576 LCWASAW
+576 LSWASAW

-591 AARDYLSL
+591 ATRDYLSL

-618 QVLTAVELYADPNA
+618 QVKLAIDLYAAPA
-632 REALLTRWTD
+632 SREALLTRWTE
-642 ATLAHLRSSAGG
+642 ATLAHLRAAEAG

-667 TARTPE
+667 AARTPE
-673 QLDLLE
+673 QLDLLDS
-679 GLLDGRESI
+679 LLDGTRTI

-694 TELRWSFVQR
+694 TELRWAFVQR
-704 LAAVGRFDEAEITS
+704 LAAVGRYDESEITD
-718 EYERDRTAAGER
+718 EYERDKTAAGER

-756 KLPNAVQEAVIG
+756 KLPNAVQEAVIT
-768 GFVQFGQRELLAPY
+768 GFVQTDQRELLAPY
-782 TEKYFAAVKGVW
+782 TERYFEVLKDVW
-794 DSRSHEMAQ
+794 ESRSHEMAQ
-803 QIAVGLYPSVQVS
+803 QIAVGLYPAIQVS
-816 ADTLAKTDEW
+816 EETLEKTDAW
-826 LASAEPSAALRR
+826 LASADPSPALRR
-838 LISESRS
+838 LVSESRA

-855 RHGGVGGD
+855 AD
-863 ALRRGK
+863 A
-869 MALPRARARKRR
+869 
-881 FRMEVSRSTGT
+881 
-892 AAPTGETT
+892 AAK
-900 SPAAV
+900 
-905 ARSGP
+905 
-910 RPHQG
+910 
-915 RGERRSLLAFR
+915 
-926 F
+926 

>member
-29 LSGAVEGGTYRSVT
+29 LSGAREGGTYRSVT
-43 TVRFDSAESGVGSF
+43 TVRFDSAETGVGSF

-63 AVQEVVLN
+63 AVHEIVLN
-71 GDSLDPA
+71 GDPLDPA
-78 EVFKDSRIELA
+78 EVFEDSRIALA
-89 GILEGRNVLR
+89 GILEGRNILR

-120 DQQAYLYTQFEV
+120 DEQAYLYTQFEV

-157 PSGWTVISNSP
+157 PTGWTVISNSP

-183 RISTYVTALI
+183 RMSTYVTALI
-193 LGPYHSVHSVYE
+193 VGPYHSVHSVYE

-290 EVRAETILHELAHM
+290 EARAATILHELAHM

-324 ATYTSIACQS
+324 ATYAEAACQAD
-334 YAPGSRWPHSWTTFA
+334 APGSKWPHSWTTFA
-349 NSMKTWAY
+349 NQMKTWAY

-369 AQINDLD
+369 AEINDLD

-404 EFFRGVQAYFKAH
+404 AFFRGVQAYFKRH
-417 AYGNTQLSD
+417 AFGNTRLSD

-435 GRDLGTWSQKWLQ
+435 GRDLKTWSKAWLE

-463 NGVITSFAIR
+463 DGVVTSFAIR

-484 GEPTLRPHRIAVGLY
+484 GEPTLRPHRIAIGLY

-511 VRGERIELDV
+511 VRDDRVELDV

-526 EVAELVGKRRP
+526 AVPELVGRRRP

-561 VTEHLGDFEASLPRA
+561 VTGHLGDFEASLPRA

-591 AARDYLSL
+591 ATRDYLSL

-618 QVLTAVELYADPNA
+618 QVKTAVELYADPIG

-642 ATLAHLRSSAGG
+642 ATLAHLRSSGAGG
-654 SDHQLAWARAFAA
+654 DHQLAWARAFAA

-679 GLLDGRESI
+679 GLLDGRETI

-694 TELRWSFVQR
+694 TELRWAFVQR
-704 LAAVGRFDEAEITS
+704 LAAVGRFDETEIAG
-718 EYERDRTAAGER
+718 EYERDKTAAGER

-741 EEAKAEAWASVVESD
+741 EEAKAEAWESVVESD
-756 KLPNAVQEAVIG
+756 KLPNAIQEAVIG
-768 GFVQFGQRELLAPY
+768 GFVQTGQRELLAAY
-782 TEKYFAAVKGVW
+782 TDKYFAAVKGAW

-816 ADTLAKTDEW
+816 PETLAKTDEW
-826 LASAEPSAALRR
+826 LASAEPSPALRR

-855 RHGGVGGD
+855 AD
-863 ALRRGK
+863 A
-869 MALPRARARKRR
+869 
-881 FRMEVSRSTGT
+881 
-892 AAPTGETT
+892 AASAASPT
-900 SPAAV
+900 S
-905 ARSGP
+905 
-910 RPHQG
+910 
-915 RGERRSLLAFR
+915 
-926 F
+926 